1 MGLEDIP
8 SGERVHI
15 AFFGA
20 RNAGKS
26 SLANAVTGQDLAVVS
41 EVKGTTTDPVRKA
54 MELLPLGPVVV
65 IDTPGLDDDDPR
77 LGEERVGRARRILS
91 ETDIAVIAVD
101 PKAGFGDLE
110 KGLVSLLKERS
121 IPYVTALTKADL
133 HPAEAASLAA
143 SLGAD
148 SMAVSTKTLEGVREL
163 KEKIAS
169 LARLRPAERRLVGDL
184 LERGDL
190 CVLVVPI
197 DASAPKGR
205 LILPQQQVLRDI
217 LDSHASAVVCQVEEL
232 EGTLARL
239 SAPPR
244 IVITDSQAFEKVAA
258 IVPRGVPLTSFS
270 ILFARYKGDLAKLA
284 SGAKALLSLK
294 DGDEVLISEGCS
306 HHRQCGD
313 IGTEKIPAWI
323 RAKTGAELKF
333 SFTSGR
339 DFPDAAALS
348 RFALVVHCGGC
359 MLNAREMESR
369 MEAASRANVP
379 MVNYG
384 MAIAALKGV
393 LTRSLEP
400 FEKSN

>member
-77 LGEERVGRARRILS
+77 LGEERVGRARKILS
-91 ETDIAVIAVD
+91 ETDIAVLAID
-101 PKAGFGDLE
+101 PHAGLGELE
-110 KGLVSLLKERS
+110 KSLIQRFDERS
-121 IPYVTALTKADL
+121 LPYVLVFTKKDIY
-133 HPAEAASLAA
+133 PAEAGAA
-143 SLGAD
+143 VEAAGERAIS
-148 SMAVSTKTLEGVREL
+148 VSSKTLEGIWAL

-169 LARLRPAERRLVGDL
+169 LAKSRAHERRLVGDL
-184 LERGDL
+184 LKPGDI

-205 LILPQQQVLRDI
+205 LILPQQQALRDI
-217 LDSHASAVVCQVEEL
+217 LDSHASAIVCQVEEL
-232 EGTLARL
+232 ERALAGLRQ
-239 SAPPR
+239 SPR
-244 IVITDSQAFEKVAA
+244 IVITDSQAFERVSA
-258 IVPRGVPLTSFS
+258 IVPRSVPLTSFS

-284 SGAKALLSLK
+284 SGAKAITSLK
-294 DGDEVLISEGCS
+294 DGDEVLVSEGCS

-323 RAKTGAELKF
+323 RGSSGAGVKF

-339 DFPDAAALS
+339 DFPEAKDLS

-359 MLNAREMESR
+359 MLNEREMKSR
-369 MEAASRANVP
+369 MEAAERAGVP

-393 LTRSLEP
+393 LARSLEP
-400 FEKSN
+400 FEK